1 MASLHSGGGVSSGER
16 EGSRGGGSLDV
27 WMVSREQGSQTR
39 RDQTS
44 QSKFMAPV
52 RPCLGSRPLT
62 LSARSHFPPLHPSIT
77 GGLASHV
84 YSESSE
90 HAGNSE
96 KSFVSWFVR
105 AYVDLKQFAPC
116 VSSAGP
122 TCAAPASTRTA
133 VRAGRPCPGATSAS
147 SVSALQLSLA
157 FSTSIHSKQIQ
168 TYKIP
173 LLLSSNLQEFVRRWL
188 LLQTQHVHVFQWAAL
203 PQLWIGSRS
212 VTP

>member
-1 MASLHSGGGVSSGER
+1 M
-16 EGSRGGGSLDV
+16 

-44 QSKFMAPV
+44 RSKFMSPV

-84 YSESSE
+84 CSESSE

-96 KSFVSWFVR
+96 KSFISWFVR
-105 AYVDLKQFAPC
+105 ACVDLKQFAPC
-116 VSSAGP
+116 VSSPSGP

-168 TYKIP
+168 TDKI
-173 LLLSSNLQEFVRRWL
+173 LLSSSPAICRNSCGDGFCSRPNMC
-188 LLQTQHVHVFQWAAL
+188 TCSSG
-203 PQLWIGSRS
+203 QLSPSCGSGAGQ
-212 VTP
+212 

>member
-1 MASLHSGGGVSSGER
+1 MCGWFPENRAAKHDETKRPDPSLWLPCVR
-16 EGSRGGGSLDV
+16 VWVPDPSRC
-27 WMVSREQGSQTR
+27 R
-39 RDQTS
+39 
-44 QSKFMAPV
+44 PV
-52 RPCLGSRPLT
+52 
-62 LSARSHFPPLHPSIT
+62 PPHPSIT

-84 YSESSE
+84 CSESSE

-96 KSFVSWFVR
+96 RELISWFVR
-105 AYVDLKQFAPC
+105 AYVDLQQFAPC
-116 VSSAGP
+116 VSSPSGP

-168 TYKIP
+168 TDKIP
-173 LLLSSNLQEFVRRWL
+173 LLLSSNLQEFVWRWL
-188 LLQTQHVHVFQWAAL
+188 LLQTQHVHVFRWAAL